1 MNEIKFKK
9 TDWDGFL
16 VDLQEQGHYTFT
28 FDKLRNSFNLSE
40 EAILQGLYRYK
51 KKKQI
56 VQIRKSFYAV
66 LTPEYSKQGMLPPY
80 LFIDDLMKSLNKS
93 YYVALLSAAA
103 LHGAAHQQ
111 PMEYFVIT
119 QTPAP
124 RSIQTKN
131 LKINFISKQ
140 AWQQEDIIQKKT
152 NAGYLNVS
160 SPELTAFDLITYADK
175 FGINRVTSILQE
187 LVEEIKPSQLS
198 KIAKRQ
204 KETPV
209 IQRLGYI
216 LDRILEE
223 EKSAAILHKILTNK
237 NIQPVLLSTKKEK
250 RGEIDEKWKII
261 INMEIESD
269 L

>member
-1 MNEIKFKK
+1 MNDLENKK
-9 TDWDGFL
+9 TDWDSFL
-16 VDLQEQGHYTFT
+16 VDLQEHGHYTFT
-28 FDKLRNSFNLSE
+28 FDDLLNRFNLSE

-51 KKKQI
+51 AKKKI

-66 LTPEYSKQGMLPPY
+66 LTPEYSKQGILPPY

-111 PMEYFVIT
+111 PMEYFVMA

-124 RSIQTKN
+124 RSIQSKK
-131 LKINFISKQ
+131 LKITFISKQ
-140 AWQQEDIIQKKT
+140 TWQQEDVIQKKT

-160 SPELTAFDLITYADK
+160 SPELTAFDLIAYADK
-175 FGINRVTSILQE
+175 FGLNRITSVLQE
-187 LVEEIKPSQLS
+187 LAEEMKPSRLA
-198 KIAKRQ
+198 KIVKTQ

-209 IQRLGYI
+209 VQRLGYI

-223 EKSAAILHKILTNK
+223 EKLAKTLYKALINRNLYSV
-237 NIQPVLLSTKKEK
+237 PLSTKKEK
-250 RGEIDEKWKII
+250 KGEIDKKWGII
-261 INMEIESD
+261 VNMKIESD